1 LKGFRDV
8 VQGGGFT
15 VTTELTLKKEST
27 VADIDRQ
34 VDALHGLVDGIQVA
48 DNPWPWTQMSALS
61 AASLLLRREVD
72 PIAVLSGRDRNRIAL
87 LSDLVGLRA
96 MGVTSI
102 VTARAQMI
110 PKNHPVQA
118 ASVLDTN
125 GLELL
130 ALAHELNQDPFIAP
144 QDAFFIGASARVFR
158 PGGNWRSKSPRAKAK
173 AGAGFL
179 QSQLC
184 FNTDIIRSYVEA
196 LIREKL
202 TWKLPLVIS
211 LAVLPSVETLV
222 WLLKYL
228 PDTKIPISLAKRFE
242 SAADPVREGIRICA
256 ELMQEIS
263 EMPGVSGINLM
274 TVGDPGSIVE
284 AIKASGLRD

>member
-1 LKGFRDV
+1 MKRFRDT
-8 VQGGGFT
+8 VQSGKFSLS
-15 VTTELTLKKEST
+15 TERTLKREPS
-27 VADIDRQ
+27 ADDINRQ
-34 VDALHGLVDGIQVA
+34 VDALDGLVDGIQVA
-48 DNPWPWTQMSALS
+48 DNPWPWSQMSALS
-61 AASLLLRREVD
+61 AASLLLRRGVD
-72 PIAVLSGRDRNRIAL
+72 PIAVLSCRDRNRIAL
-87 LSDLVGLRA
+87 QSDLLGLRA

-102 VTARAQMI
+102 VTTRGQMI

-118 ASVLDTN
+118 TAVLDTT

-130 ALAHELNQDPFIAP
+130 ALANDLNQDPFISP
-144 QDAFFIGASARVFR
+144 QERFLIGAMARVFR
-158 PGGNWRSKSPRAKAK
+158 PGDNWKSKSPKAKAK
-173 AGAGFL
+173 AGARFL

-184 FNTDIIRSYVEA
+184 FNTNIIRRYVEA

-202 TWKLPLVIS
+202 TWKYPLIIS

-228 PDTKIPISLAKRFE
+228 PDTKIPVNLAKRFE
-242 SAADPVREGIRICA
+242 SAADPAREGIRICA

-263 EMPGVSGINLM
+263 EIPGVSGVNLM
-274 TVGDPGSIVE
+274 TMGDPASIVE

>member
-1 LKGFRDV
+1 MKRFRDV
-8 VQGGGFT
+8 IQGGKFSLSP
-15 VTTELTLKKEST
+15 ELPLKRESSA
-27 VADIDRQ
+27 ADMDRQ
-34 VDALHGLVDGIQVA
+34 LDALDGLVDGIQVA
-48 DNPWPWTQMSALS
+48 DNPWPWSQMSALS
-61 AASLLLRREVD
+61 AASLLLRRGVD
-72 PIAVLSGRDRNRIAL
+72 PIAVLSCRDRNRIAL
-87 LSDLVGLRA
+87 QSDLLGLRA

-102 VTARAQMI
+102 VTTRGQMI

-118 ASVLDTN
+118 TAVLDTT

-130 ALAHELNQDPFIAP
+130 ALANDLNQDPFINP
-144 QDAFFIGASARVFR
+144 QERFFIGAMARVFR
-158 PGGNWRSKSPRAKAK
+158 PGDDWKSKSPKAKAK
-173 AGAGFL
+173 AGARFL

-184 FNTDIIRSYVEA
+184 FNTNIIRRYVEA

-202 TWKLPLVIS
+202 TWKYPLIIS

-228 PDTKIPISLAKRFE
+228 PDTKIPVALAKRFE
-242 SAADPVREGIRICA
+242 SAADPAREGIRICA

-263 EMPGVSGINLM
+263 EIPGVSGVNLM
-274 TVGDPGSIVE
+274 TMGDPASIVE